1 MGLAGCAGVPTFPH
15 EAPLA
20 VLRED
25 PSVVALLLRELGVD
39 VPEFEEADV
48 ADADFT
54 QVVPAEFRADLVVCL
69 RGPPPERAPVMGIV
83 VEVQRTRD
91 DRKRRTWPLYLAA
104 LHARLECATC
114 LVVLADDDALAAWA
128 ARPIVTLQ
136 PGTVLTPIVLGP
148 SQVPIVGG
156 EGAPAHPWLAVLSAL
171 VHGNRP
177 EGLCSVI
184 AAIEALA
191 RLGDK
196 RARVGYDLIFASL
209 DVDGRRRL
217 EVAMPLSKWIMEYE
231 YQSDF
236 ARKYYGEG
244 LSKGVEAF
252 HKVVR
257 DLAAHRLGKLTVA
270 QVERIE
276 QCRDLEALGSAATAL
291 GEAKDA
297 EAAERALAALGGTP
311 EASQPA

>member
-1 MGLAGCAGVPTFPH
+1 M
-15 EAPLA
+15 
-20 VLRED
+20 
-25 PSVVALLLRELGVD
+25 
-39 VPEFEEADV
+39 
-48 ADADFT
+48 
-54 QVVPAEFRADLVVCL
+54 
-69 RGPPPERAPVMGIV
+69 
-83 VEVQRTRD
+83 QRTRD

-244 LSKGVEAF
+244 LSEGRDALR
-252 HKVVR
+252 KVVS
-257 DLAAHRLGKLTVA
+257 DLAIQKLGELSPEQA
-270 QVERIE
+270 ARIDG
-276 QCRDLEALGSAATAL
+276 CTSLDALAGAATAL
-291 GEAKDA
+291 GMANDA
-297 EAAERALAALGGTP
+297 EAAERALAALGSTP